1 MNSEVNAA
9 EQKEKKVVKHLK
21 EYNNNKES
29 FLKEG
34 DSQFLRF
41 FQELFQKINRKNNP
55 ERLGLFFI
63 CLKSTFLR
71 AL

>member
-63 CLKSTFLR
+63 CLTSTFLG